1 MPERGLEAGMS
12 SLAGIGESRVVIVLG
27 SVARTRQ
34 PVSGLREP
42 GVIAD
47 SMSRTPAH
55 LTGRVAR
62 IQSPA
67 NR

>member
-42 GVIAD
+42 GFIAV
-47 SMSRTPAH
+47 SM
-55 LTGRVAR
+55 
-62 IQSPA
+62 
-67 NR
+67 